1 MISMEAI
8 NNFIKTAPKHD
19 YLTGGVHHSGNV
31 DVLQLSG
38 NKEDGSLVWNHT
50 FVDVDNNVV
59 AKFEDAL
66 EKLESL
72 HRRSSSS
79 TGNEEHANV

>member
-1 MISMEAI
+1 M
-8 NNFIKTAPKHD
+8 
-19 YLTGGVHHSGNV
+19 
-31 DVLQLSG
+31 VL
-38 NKEDGSLVWNHT
+38 LVWSHT
-50 FVDVDNNVV
+50 FVDVDNNVI
-59 AKFEDAL
+59 AKFDDAL